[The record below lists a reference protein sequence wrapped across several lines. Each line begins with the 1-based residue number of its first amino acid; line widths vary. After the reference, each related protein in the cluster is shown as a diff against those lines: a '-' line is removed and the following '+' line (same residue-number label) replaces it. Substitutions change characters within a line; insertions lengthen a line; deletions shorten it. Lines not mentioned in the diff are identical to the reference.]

1 MLLANSAYAQAT
13 ILWITMTPLL
23 YKFNSYCEV
32 RYGSA
37 VRHMPLETAA
47 AAPAASI
54 PAVVYMPPALR
65 KGAAGWYPE
74 FGKVGLSQSHSAL
87 PKAQPDLLC
96 VARAGLK
103 MPSISGGLDPQHFC
117 LWLDALVPRIS
128 KCKQNAAASSL
139 SQGTVDAQ
147 FMRHASLISKI
158 YASMLIIRNTRTSS
172 SPHRTLRS

>member
-1 MLLANSAYAQAT
+1 M
-13 ILWITMTPLL
+13 WITVTPLI

-74 FGKVGLSQSHSAL
+74 FGKARSFFSPEHQFSIAPGPGDEHLGFIILCWAAVLAIASPAFV
-87 PKAQPDLLC
+87 PAQ
-96 VARAGLK
+96 AI
-103 MPSISGGLDPQHFC
+103 SIM
-117 LWLDALVPRIS
+117 A
-128 KCKQNAAASSL
+128 
-139 SQGTVDAQ
+139 
-147 FMRHASLISKI
+147 
-158 YASMLIIRNTRTSS
+158 
-172 SPHRTLRS
+172 